1 MALRL
6 IEINHKKGK
15 SDEIDYLLKDLPILN
30 MWHDQLPEGET
41 ITKVLITVENTDS
54 VLDVLQQ
61 FFSEEYMR
69 VVILPVEATLP
80 RPEGTQPD
88 KGSRETT
95 EKVPQRISIEELYQK
110 MTRVSVI
117 SKKYVIMAILA
128 AFVAAI
134 GLLKNDVAVI
144 IGSMVIAP
152 LLSPNMALALATT
165 LADTKLAA
173 RAIKTSLLGFI
184 IAIATGFIAG
194 AIVNAD
200 PEIPQIAS
208 RSDVSLYYILI
219 ALATGIA
226 GAYSI
231 TTGVA
236 EALVGVMV
244 AVALLPPL
252 VTSGLL
258 LGSRHVIDASGAF
271 LLFLVNVASINLSG
285 VVTFLLQGI
294 RPQKLWEAEKGKKA
308 VRYSI
313 VIWILTLL
321 VLAGLIL
328 LEQKLRMS
336 R

>member
-15 SDEIDYLLKDLPILN
+15 SEEIDFLLKDLLILN

-41 ITKVLITVENTDS
+41 ITKVLLAVENTDR

-61 FFSEEYMR
+61 FFSEEHMR
-69 VVILPVEATLP
+69 VVILPVEAALP
-80 RPEGTQPD
+80 RPEGIEPD
-88 KGSRETT
+88 KGSEETT
-95 EKVPQRISIEELYQK
+95 EKIPQRISIEEVYQK
-110 MTRVSVI
+110 MTRVSIV
-117 SKKYVIMAILA
+117 SKKYIVMTVLA
-128 AFVAAI
+128 SFVAAI
-134 GLLKNDVAVI
+134 GLVKNDVAVI

-165 LADTKLAA
+165 LADSRLAA
-173 RAIKTSLLGFI
+173 RAVKTSLIGFT
-184 IAIATGFIAG
+184 IAISIGFIAG
-194 AIVNAD
+194 VIVNAD

-258 LGSRHVIDASGAF
+258 LGSRHLIDAAGAF

-285 VVTFLLQGI
+285 VITFISQGI
-294 RPQKLWEAEKGKKA
+294 RPKNWWEAEKGKRA
-308 VRYSI
+308 VRISI
-313 VIWILTLL
+313 TVWILILII
-321 VLAGLIL
+321 LALLIL
-328 LEQKLRMS
+328 AEQQIRLPR
-336 R
+336 

>member
-15 SDEIDYLLKDLPILN
+15 SDEIDFLLKDLPILN

-41 ITKVLITVENTDS
+41 ITKVLIKVENTDR

-69 VVILPVEATLP
+69 IVILPVEATLP
-80 RPEGTQPD
+80 RPEGIEPE
-88 KGSRETT
+88 KGTEDET

-117 SKKYVIMAILA
+117 SKRYIIMAILA

-173 RAIKTSLLGFI
+173 RAIKTSLLGFA
-184 IAIATGFIAG
+184 IAIAIGFIAG

-258 LGSRHVIDASGAF
+258 LGSRHLIDASGAF

-285 VVTFLLQGI
+285 VITFLLQGI
-294 RPQKLWEAEKGKKA
+294 RPQKWWEKEKGRKA

-313 VIWILTLL
+313 IIWIT
-321 VLAGLIL
+321 IL
-328 LEQKLRMS
+328 LALALLIMLEQQIKIS
-336 R
+336 Q